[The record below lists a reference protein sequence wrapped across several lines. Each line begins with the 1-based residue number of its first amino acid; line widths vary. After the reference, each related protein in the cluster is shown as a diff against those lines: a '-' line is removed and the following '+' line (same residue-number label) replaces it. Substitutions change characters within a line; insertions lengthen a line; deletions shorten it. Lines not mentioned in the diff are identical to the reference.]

1 MRVVRASL
9 AVLVVVQCNAFA
21 HVQSGAHRCCVASHA
36 YVPDGLDP
44 EEYKAI
50 QRKDRQTQAKKP
62 RTFFDLRTLKLE
74 DRRTSDSAR
83 DKRVA
88 LSDAQMWR
96 RAGAL
101 SASEAERRGAA
112 PKVDVD
118 RGAEKKRGWW
128 PW

>member
-1 MRVVRASL
+1 MRAVRASL

-50 QRKDRQTQAKKP
+50 QRKDRQTQAKP
-62 RTFFDLRTLKLE
+62 RTFFDRRTLKLE
-74 DRRTSDSAR
+74 DRKSSESRGG
-83 DKRVA
+83 KRVA

-101 SASEAERRGAA
+101 SASEAETRGAA
-112 PKVDVD
+112 PKVDID
-118 RGAEKKRGWW
+118 CAAGQKPRWW

>member
-1 MRVVRASL
+1 MRLYLTA
-9 AVLVVVQCNAFA
+9 ALVIVQCRAFA
-21 HVQSGAHRCCVASHA
+21 HVQSGAHRCVTTCHG

-44 EEYKAI
+44 EEYKAL
-50 QRKDRQTQAKKP
+50 QRKERTAIKKP
-62 RTFFDLRTLKLE
+62 RVFFDRRTLKLE
-74 DRRTSDSAR
+74 DRKASESRGG
-83 DKRVA
+83 KRAA

-101 SASEAERRGAA
+101 SASEAEKRGAA

-118 RGAEKKRGWW
+118 RAAAQKRRWW